1 MAVKPK
7 VKRPRQNIP
16 EISLQ
21 PKQLEYVNATQS
33 IVYYGGGA
41 GGGKT
46 FGSLC
51 DNLQFIHDP
60 LYYSVFFRTTS
71 TEIEKG
77 LWPSAKQL
85 YMPYLTDI
93 NGRFIGKARIN
104 EQQKTITWPSGAR
117 TTFAYLATDKD
128 ADSYYGVEI
137 TRIYYEEM
145 QFRSE
150 YQFEVLKSRNRSMA
164 NVPKG
169 IRGTLNPDPN
179 SFIYNW
185 IKPYLD
191 EEDFPIKELSGKTR
205 YYVIVEGELYT
216 SWDEQELK
224 DTWGKDPETYT
235 YIPATLDDNKKLDE
249 LDPSYRKKL
258 DSMPEAKRKQLLLGC
273 WGATEDT
280 GIFFRREYLKKANSI
295 PLDGLSARGWDL
307 ASTADDT
314 PQTKGCDRTAS
325 VLMKKSK
332 DGYYYILSGTGFRQK
347 VGERDNSIAQ
357 ISKRDGSDVHVVIP
371 KDNGAGGVAA
381 FEYLSSKLSSEG
393 LIVKKDNASGTASK
407 LKKAEP
413 FFAACQNGLVFILE
427 SGWDKEEL
435 NLFYKELENFDG
447 VTKSSRTRHEDYLDG
462 AATVFNYL
470 NTAKIFTTPKL
481 SAFAKPP
488 STTKAQMLA
497 EM

>member
-1 MAVKPK
+1 MVKKTILRPK
-7 VKRPRQNIP
+7 QNIP
-16 EISLQ
+16 VISLQ
-21 PKQLEYVNATQS
+21 PKQLEYVNANQS

-77 LWPSAKQL
+77 LWPSAKAL

-93 NGRFIGKARIN
+93 TGKFIGKAKIN

-117 TTFAYLATDKD
+117 TTFAYLATDRD

-145 QFRSE
+145 QFRSA

-169 IRGTLNPDPN
+169 IRGTLNPDPQ
-179 SFIYNW
+179 SFIYEW
-185 IKPYLD
+185 IKPFLD
-191 EEDFPIKELSGKTR
+191 PEDYPIKELSGKTR
-205 YYVIVEGELYT
+205 YFVVVEGNLYT
-216 SWDEQELK
+216 SWDEQELR

-273 WGATEDT
+273 WASTEET
-280 GIFFRREYLKKANSI
+280 GIFFRRENLKKCSSI
-295 PLDGLSARGWDL
+295 PQGALYCRAYDL

-314 PQTKGCDRTAS
+314 PATKGCDATAN
-325 VLMKKSK
+325 VMMCKTK
-332 DGYYYILSGTGFRQK
+332 DGYYYIMNGEHYRKRT
-347 VGERDNSIAQ
+347 GERDNSIIQ
-357 ISKRDGSDVHVVIP
+357 QGLRDGRDVHIVIP
-371 KDNGAGGVAA
+371 KDSGAGGGAA
-381 FEYLSSKLSSEG
+381 FEYLSKSITEAG
-393 LIVKKDNASGTASK
+393 LLPKKDVAVATQSK

-413 FFAACQNGLVFILE
+413 FFTAVQNGLVFIHE
-427 SGWDKEEL
+427 SGWDKTTLEA
-435 NLFYKELENFDG
+435 FYRELESFDG
-447 VTKSSRTRHEDYLDG
+447 VTRSTRTRHDDFVD
-462 AATVFNYL
+462 AVASAFSYL
-470 NTAKIFTTPKL
+470 NRARVFTVPKL
-481 SAFAKPP
+481 TALNDP
-488 STTKAQMLA
+488 TIKAQYDLNS
-497 EM
+497 

>member
-1 MAVKPK
+1 M
-7 VKRPRQNIP
+7 
-16 EISLQ
+16 
-21 PKQLEYVNATQS
+21 
-33 IVYYGGGA
+33 
-41 GGGKT
+41 GKT
-46 FGSLC
+46 YGALC
-51 DNLQFIHDP
+51 ANLLGIHDP
-60 LYYSVFFRTTS
+60 LYFSVFFRTTS
-71 TEIEKG
+71 TEIDKG
-77 LWPSAKQL
+77 LWVDAKRM
-85 YMPYLTDI
+85 YMPYLTDS
-93 NGRFIGKARIN
+93 NGKLIGKSRIN
-104 EQQKTITWPSGAR
+104 EQQKTITFPSGAR
-117 TTFAYLATDKD
+117 TTFSYLSNDKD
-128 ADSYYGVEI
+128 ADAWYGTEI
-137 TRIYYEEM
+137 NCAFFEEA
-145 QFRSE
+145 QYRST
-150 YQFEVLKSRNRSMA
+150 YQFEIIRSRNRSMSS
-164 NVPKG
+164 VPKS
-169 IRGTLNPDPN
+169 IRCTLNPDPT
-179 SFIYNW
+179 SFIYEW
-185 IKPYLD
+185 VKPYLN

-205 YYVIVEGELYT
+205 YFVVVEGDLHT

-249 LDPSYRKKL
+249 LDSSYRKKL